1 MLRDAL
7 PQHWLALEGPEL
19 VALGAKQHTIAMEY
33 IRKKI
38 ESQVLGL
45 SGIALGQID
54 FENPKGDPGL
64 FGPDSI
70 SWQVHGDFTS
80 MLVGGISA
88 LLMQALH
95 PLALAGVWDHSNF
108 RQDLLGRLRRTGQ
121 FISGTTF
128 GAKADAD
135 WLIEKV
141 KTIHLHVTGTAQDGR
156 SYAASDPALLTW
168 VHVAEVHSF
177 LQSHL
182 RYRNPNLSGAD
193 QDRYYAEIAVIAERL
208 GATNVPRSR
217 AQVAEYLQD
226 MRPQLLCD
234 ERSLEILQILLNA
247 PAPSLLA
254 GVAGKLF
261 MQGGIDLLPEWAQRM
276 LGQPVSPQR
285 SRLIRTSINQLAPLL
300 RWAVRSGAIHRARKR
315 LGIKQ

>member
-1 MLRDAL
+1 
-7 PQHWLALEGPEL
+7 
-19 VALGAKQHTIAMEY
+19 MEY

-141 KTIHLHVTGTAQDGR
+141 KTIHLHVTGTAPDGR

-234 ERSLEILQILLNA
+234 ERSLEILRILLNA

-315 LGIKQ
+315 LGIEQ